1 MRRGV
6 PDGRPV
12 RVDAALEGLP
22 IREEQ
27 DEPLHGLEAL
37 SLDPKPTVS
46 PRQEKSLPFGLV
58 SRRESSRTSRE
69 EEVRPRALDR
79 PKEPT
84 EIRPLIRRDVRFDD
98 AGHIVVD
105 REITRG
111 PPVEPIRIGF
121 NRHGRHEGVGY
132 VSKGQSLLG

>member
-69 EEVRPRALDR
+69 EAVRPRALDP

-84 EIRPLIRRDVRFDD
+84 EIRPLSLRRARFD
-98 AGHIVVD
+98 A
-105 REITRG
+105 RG
-111 PPVEPIRIGF
+111 PVRV
-121 NRHGRHEGVGY
+121 GRGRP
-132 VSKGQSLLG
+132 

>member
-1 MRRGV
+1 MRPGV

-12 RVDAALEGLP
+12 RVDAALEALRV
-22 IREEQ
+22 REEQ

-79 PKEPT
+79 PKEPP
-84 EIRPLIRRDVRFDD
+84 EVRPLVQREVRFDD
-98 AGHIVVD
+98 AGDIVIN
-105 REITRG
+105 REISRAS
-111 PPVEPIRIGF
+111 PVETVRIG
-121 NRHGRHEGVGY
+121 
-132 VSKGQSLLG
+132 